1 MAPAALGLTLAS
13 AVLHA
18 TWNGLLK
25 RSRNLDATSVVVF
38 STALVLTALL
48 ALVWPAPAFPR
59 AAALGWALAAGLG
72 EGGYFIGLV
81 GSLER
86 APLGWSYTWMRGGA
100 LLVAWPAGLLLG
112 ERMDGLAALG
122 AAGMLVGLG
131 LLGLASGERGGRRAL
146 PYVLGAA
153 VSIAGFNAC
162 YKLALGAGASPPA
175 LFAASMAVGLPIQAL
190 HRRIRKGRMGSADGT
205 AAWRMS
211 LGIGGAAGLVCAVA
225 FLCYL
230 VALRTS
236 SSAAVL
242 TLRNT
247 SIVFTFLLG
256 WALGERPSRRQ
267 VAGATLVTLG
277 AVLLGWPR

>member
-1 MAPAALGLTLAS
+1 MTPAALGLTLAS

-18 TWNGLLK
+18 AWNALLK
-25 RSRNLDATSVVVF
+25 RSKNLDSASVVVF
-38 STALVLTALL
+38 ATALLITALL
-48 ALVWPAPAFPR
+48 ALVWTGPAFPR
-59 AAALGWALAAGLG
+59 AAALGWALAAGVG

-100 LLVAWPAGLLLG
+100 LLAAWPVGLLLG
-112 ERMDGLAALG
+112 ERIDALAV
-122 AAGMLVGLG
+122 AAVVGMLAGLG
-131 LLGLASGERGGRRAL
+131 LLGLGSGERGGGRAL
-146 PYVLGAA
+146 PFVLGAA

-175 LFAASMAVGLPIQAL
+175 LFATSMAVGLPIQAL
-190 HRRIRKGRMGSADGT
+190 HRRLRRGPWTWRMGWGPA
-205 AAWRMS
+205 
-211 LGIGGAAGLVCAVA
+211 LGAGLVCTVA

-230 VALRTS
+230 VALQTS

-256 WALGERPSRRQ
+256 WILGERPSGRQ
-267 VAGATLVTLG
+267 VAGAVLVSLG

>member
-13 AVLHA
+13 AILHA
-18 TWNGLLK
+18 AWNGLLK
-25 RSRNLDATSVVVF
+25 RSKNLDATSVVVF
-38 STALVLTALL
+38 STALILTALL

-59 AAALGWALAAGLG
+59 TAALGWALAAGLG

-100 LLVAWPAGLLLG
+100 LLVAWPMGLLLG
-112 ERMDGLAALG
+112 ERMDGLAVLA

-131 LLGLASGERGGRRAL
+131 LLGLRSGERGGRRAL

-175 LFAASMAVGLPIQAL
+175 LFAASMAVGLPIQGL
-190 HRRIRKGRMGSADGT
+190 HRWVRKGG
-205 AAWRMS
+205 WN
-211 LGIGGAAGLVCAVA
+211 GGWTGWDLRTGAIAGLICAVA

-267 VAGATLVTLG
+267 VAGAALVTLG

>member
-18 TWNGLLK
+18 AWNALLK
-25 RSRNLDATSVVVF
+25 RSKNMDAMSVVVF
-38 STALVLTALL
+38 ATALVVTALL
-48 ALVWPAPAFPR
+48 ALVWPGPAFPR
-59 AAALGWALAAGLG
+59 AAALSWALAAGLG

-100 LLVAWPAGLLLG
+100 LLAAWPVGLLLG
-112 ERMDGLAALG
+112 ERADSLAGIAVV
-122 AAGMLVGLG
+122 GMLLGLG
-131 LLGLASGERGGRRAL
+131 LLGLSPGERGGGRAL

-153 VSIAGFNAC
+153 ASIAGFNAC

-175 LFAASMAVGLPIQAL
+175 LFASSMAVGLPIQAL
-190 HRRIRKGRMGSADGT
+190 HRWVRRGAK
-205 AAWRMS
+205 
-211 LGIGGAAGLVCAVA
+211 LGPVDWAPALGAGLVCTVA

-247 SIVFTFLLG
+247 SIVFTFVLG
-256 WALGERPSRRQ
+256 WMLGERPRRRQ
-267 VAGATLVTLG
+267 VAGAVLVSLG

>member
-1 MAPAALGLTLAS
+1 MTPAALGLTLAS

-18 TWNGLLK
+18 IWNALLK
-25 RSRNLDATSVVVF
+25 RSRNLDGASVVVF
-38 STALVLTALL
+38 TTALLVTALL
-48 ALVWPAPAFPR
+48 AFVWPGPAFPR

-100 LLVAWPAGLLLG
+100 LLAAWPVGLLMG
-112 ERMDGLAALG
+112 ERIDGLAVVAV
-122 AAGMLVGLG
+122 AGMLVGLG
-131 LLGLASGERGGRRAL
+131 LLGLGTGEKGGGRAL
-146 PYVLGAA
+146 PFVLGAA

-175 LFAASMAVGLPIQAL
+175 LFATSMAVGLPIQAL
-190 HRRIRKGRMGSADGT
+190 HRRMRRGTWTGSVEWHPA
-205 AAWRMS
+205 
-211 LGIGGAAGLVCAVA
+211 LGAGLICTVA

-256 WALGERPSRRQ
+256 WILGERPSRRQ
-267 VAGATLVTLG
+267 VAGAVLVSLG

>member
-1 MAPAALGLTLAS
+1 VTPAALGLTLAS

-18 TWNGLLK
+18 AWNALLK
-25 RSRNLDATSVVVF
+25 RSKDLDGASAVVF
-38 STALVLTALL
+38 ATALLVTALL
-48 ALVWPAPAFPR
+48 ALAWPGPAFPR

-100 LLVAWPAGLLLG
+100 LLAAWPAGLLLG
-112 ERMDGLAALG
+112 ERLDTWTVVAV
-122 AAGMLVGLG
+122 AGMLAGLG
-131 LLGLASGERGGRRAL
+131 LLGLGAGEKAQERGRGRAL
-146 PYVLGAA
+146 PFVLGAA
-153 VSIAGFNAC
+153 VSIAAFNAC

-175 LFAASMAVGLPIQAL
+175 LFATSMAVGLPIQAL
-190 HRRIRKGRMGSADGT
+190 HRRLRRGT
-205 AAWRMS
+205 WTGPVAWPPAV
-211 LGIGGAAGLVCAVA
+211 AAGLVCTVA

-256 WALGERPSRRQ
+256 WLLGERPSRRQ
-267 VAGATLVTLG
+267 VAGAALVSLG
-277 AVLLGWPR
+277 AVLMGWPR

>member
-1 MAPAALGLTLAS
+1 MTPAALGLTLAS

-18 TWNGLLK
+18 GWNALLK
-25 RSRNLDATSVVVF
+25 RSRNLDATSAVVF
-38 STALVLTALL
+38 ATALALTALL
-48 ALVWPAPAFPR
+48 ALVWPGPAFPR
-59 AAALGWALAAGLG
+59 AAALGWALAAGCG

-100 LLVAWPAGLLLG
+100 LLAAWPLGLLLG
-112 ERMDGLAALG
+112 ERADALALVAVLGMLAGLA
-122 AAGMLVGLG
+122 
-131 LLGLASGERGGRRAL
+131 LLGLGAGERGDRRAL
-146 PYVLGAA
+146 PFVLGAA
-153 VSIAGFNAC
+153 LSIAAFNAC

-190 HRRIRKGRMGSADGT
+190 HRRVRRGGWTGPV
-205 AAWRMS
+205 AWGPA
-211 LGIGGAAGLVCAVA
+211 LGAGLVCTAA

-236 SSAAVL
+236 ASAAVL

-256 WALGERPSRRQ
+256 WALGERPTRRQ
-267 VAGATLVTLG
+267 GTGAALVSLG
-277 AVLLGWPR
+277 AMLLGWPR

>member
-18 TWNGLLK
+18 IWNALLK
-25 RSRNLDATSVVVF
+25 RSKDVDATSAVAFAAAV
-38 STALVLTALL
+38 AIAALL
-48 ALVWPAPAFPR
+48 ALVWRAPAFPQV
-59 AAALGWALAAGLG
+59 AAVGWALVAGCG

-86 APLGWSYTWMRGGA
+86 APLGWSYAWMRGGA

-112 ERMDGLAALG
+112 EPVDGLAV
-122 AAGMLVGLG
+122 AAVVGMLAGLA
-131 LLGLASGERGGRRAL
+131 LLGGATGGVRGGRAL
-146 PYVLGAA
+146 PYVLTAA
-153 VSIAGFNAC
+153 LSIAVYNAC
-162 YKLALGAGASPPA
+162 YKLSLGAGASPPA
-175 LFAASMAVGLPIQAL
+175 LYAVSMAVGLGIQAL
-190 HRRIRKGRMGSADGT
+190 YRRRRGGRLKPVA
-205 AAWRMS
+205 
-211 LGIGGAAGLVCAVA
+211 LGPALLVGVVCLVA

-236 SSAAVL
+236 PSAAVL

-247 SIVFTFLLG
+247 SIVFTFILG
-256 WALGERPSRRQ
+256 WALGERPRPREA
-267 VAGATLVTLG
+267 AGALLVSLG

>member
-1 MAPAALGLTLAS
+1 VAPAALGLTLAS

-18 TWNGLLK
+18 AWNALLK
-25 RSRNLDATSVVVF
+25 RSRNMDAASVVVF
-38 STALVLTALL
+38 ATALLVTALL
-48 ALVWPAPAFPR
+48 AIVWPGPAFPK
-59 AAALGWALAAGLG
+59 AAALGWALAAGIG

-100 LLVAWPAGLLLG
+100 LLAAWPVGLLMG
-112 ERMDGLAALG
+112 ERIDGLALIAVV
-122 AAGMLVGLG
+122 GMLVGLA
-131 LLGLASGERGGRRAL
+131 LLGLRSGEKGGGRAL
-146 PYVLGAA
+146 PFVLGAA
-153 VSIAGFNAC
+153 VSITWFNAC

-175 LFAASMAVGLPIQAL
+175 LFATSMAVGLPLQAL
-190 HRRIRKGRMGSADGT
+190 HRRMRRGT
-205 AAWRMS
+205 WTGPVEWHPG
-211 LGIGGAAGLVCAVA
+211 LAAGLICTVA

-256 WALGERPSRRQ
+256 WMLGERPSRRQ
-267 VAGATLVTLG
+267 VAGAALVSLG

>member
-18 TWNGLLK
+18 AWNALLK
-25 RSRNLDATSVVVF
+25 RSKNLDGSSVVVF
-38 STALVLTALL
+38 ATALVVTALL

-100 LLVAWPAGLLLG
+100 LLAAWPVGLLMG
-112 ERMDGLAALG
+112 ERADGLAVLAVI
-122 AAGMLVGLG
+122 GMLFGLG
-131 LLGLASGERGGRRAL
+131 LLGLGAGERGGGRAL

-153 VSIAGFNAC
+153 ASIAGFNAC

-175 LFAASMAVGLPIQAL
+175 LFATSMAVGLPIQAL
-190 HRRIRKGRMGSADGT
+190 HRWVRRGT
-205 AAWRMS
+205 KVGPVEWGPA
-211 LGIGGAAGLVCAVA
+211 LGAGLICTVA

-256 WALGERPSRRQ
+256 WLLGERPSRRQ
-267 VAGATLVTLG
+267 VVGAVFVSLG

>member
-18 TWNGLLK
+18 AWNALLK
-25 RSRNLDATSVVVF
+25 RSKNLDAASVVVF
-38 STALVLTALL
+38 ATALVVTALL

-59 AAALGWALAAGLG
+59 LAALGWALAAGLG

-86 APLGWSYTWMRGGA
+86 ASLGWSYTWMRGGA
-100 LLVAWPAGLLLG
+100 LLAAWPVGLLMGERVDGLSIFAVGGMLAGLGMLGLSPG
-112 ERMDGLAALG
+112 ER
-122 AAGMLVGLG
+122 
-131 LLGLASGERGGRRAL
+131 RGGRAL

-153 VSIAGFNAC
+153 ASIAGFNAC

-175 LFAASMAVGLPIQAL
+175 LFATSMAVGLPVQAL
-190 HRRIRKGRMGSADGT
+190 HRRWKRGSWKGSVD
-205 AAWRMS
+205 WRPA
-211 LGIGGAAGLVCAVA
+211 LGAGLICTMA

-247 SIVFTFLLG
+247 SIVFTFALG
-256 WALGERPSRRQ
+256 WVLGERPSSRQ
-267 VAGATLVTLG
+267 VIGAVFVSLG

>member
-13 AVLHA
+13 ALLHA
-18 TWNGLLK
+18 VWNALLK
-25 RSRNLDATSVVVF
+25 RSKNLDDASVVVF
-38 STALVLTALL
+38 ATALVVTALL
-48 ALVWPAPAFPR
+48 AFVWPGPAFPR
-59 AAALGWALAAGLG
+59 AAALGWALAAGVG

-100 LLVAWPAGLLLG
+100 LLVAWPVGLLLG
-112 ERMDGLAALG
+112 ERIDGLAIFAV
-122 AAGMLVGLG
+122 AGMLGGLG
-131 LLGLASGERGGRRAL
+131 LLGLSTGERGSRRAL

-153 VSIAGFNAC
+153 GSIAWFNAC

-175 LFAASMAVGLPIQAL
+175 LFATSMAVGLPIQAL
-190 HRRIRKGRMGSADGT
+190 HRRVRRGT
-205 AAWRMS
+205 WTGPVEWRPA
-211 LGIGGAAGLVCAVA
+211 LGAGLLCTAA

-230 VALRTS
+230 VALRIS

-247 SIVFTFLLG
+247 SIVFTLLLG
-256 WALGERPSRRQ
+256 WALGERPRGRQ
-267 VAGATLVTLG
+267 VAGVVLVSLG
-277 AVLLGWPR
+277 AALLGWPR

>member
-18 TWNGLLK
+18 GWNGLLK
-25 RSRNLDATSVVVF
+25 RSKNLDATSVVVF
-38 STALVLTALL
+38 ATALL
-48 ALVWPAPAFPR
+48 VTTLVALIWPAPAFPQ
-59 AAALGWALAAGLG
+59 ATALGWALAAGLG

-100 LLVAWPAGLLLG
+100 LLMAWPVGLFLG
-112 ERMDGLAALG
+112 ERMDGLAVLA
-122 AAGMLVGLG
+122 AAGMFVGLG
-131 LLGLASGERGGRRAL
+131 LLGLKSGERGGGRAL
-146 PYVLGAA
+146 PHVLITA

-175 LFAASMAVGLPIQAL
+175 LFAVSMAVGLPIQGL
-190 HRRIRKGRMGSADGT
+190 HRRVTKGSWTGPVDWASVLGVGMG
-205 AAWRMS
+205 
-211 LGIGGAAGLVCAVA
+211 AGLVCTVA

-247 SIVFTFLLG
+247 SIVFTFALG
-256 WALGERPSRRQ
+256 WALGERPQRRQ
-267 VAGATLVTLG
+267 VAGAGLVTLG

>member
-18 TWNGLLK
+18 AWNALLK
-25 RSRNLDATSVVVF
+25 RTKNLDAASMLVF
-38 STALVLTALL
+38 ATALVITALL
-48 ALVWPAPAFPR
+48 ALVWPGPAFPR

-100 LLVAWPAGLLLG
+100 LLAAWPAGLLMG
-112 ERMDGLAALG
+112 ERADGLTVIAV
-122 AAGMLVGLG
+122 AGMLVGLS
-131 LLGLASGERGGRRAL
+131 LLGLSAGGRGGRRAL

-175 LFAASMAVGLPIQAL
+175 LFATSMAVGLPIQAL
-190 HRRIRKGRMGSADGT
+190 HRRMRRGTWMGPVE
-205 AAWRMS
+205 WRPA
-211 LGIGGAAGLVCAVA
+211 LLAGLICTVA
-225 FLCYL
+225 FLFYL

-256 WALGERPSRRQ
+256 WMLGERPHRRQ
-267 VAGATLVTLG
+267 VAGAVLVSLG